1 MNCPTSSSVPA
12 LLRYLPLALTVLG
25 WTVSS
30 YLSSL
35 NSSRQAKRSELN
47 KLIESVYECLDEI
60 YDEMLQLVTKENSDH
75 EKNLSYHKFIS
86 QVSKVTFIC
95 KSIRKMN
102 KKQKSVDTLIAELRQ
117 ASTDDKLYSPTKI
130 GVALPK
136 IRDIQE
142 RFRVSFEK
150 IF

>member
-1 MNCPTSSSVPA
+1 MSSPTSSSS
-12 LLRYLPLALTVLG
+12 LGLIQYIPLAITVLG

-30 YLSSL
+30 YLSSR
-35 NSSRQAKRSELN
+35 NTSRQAKRSELN
-47 KLIESVYECLDEI
+47 KLIDAVYACLDEI
-60 YDEMLQLVTKENSDH
+60 YDEMLQLVTKESSEH
-75 EKNLSYHKFIS
+75 EKSVSYHKFIS

-102 KKQKSVDTLIAELRQ
+102 KKQRSVDALIAELRQ

-136 IRDIQE
+136 LRDIQE
-142 RFRVSFEK
+142 KFRASFEK
-150 IF
+150 KF